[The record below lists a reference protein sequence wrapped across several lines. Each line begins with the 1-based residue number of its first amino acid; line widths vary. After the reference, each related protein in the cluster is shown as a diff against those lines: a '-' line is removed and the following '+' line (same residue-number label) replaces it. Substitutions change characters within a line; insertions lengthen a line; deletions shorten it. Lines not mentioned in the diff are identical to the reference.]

1 MAFGYTVMD
10 KVCLEGIALEA
21 TIGVYE
27 WERDIKQRL
36 ELDVELHTDTRQAGL
51 SDALDDAVDYTQA
64 MKSIQS
70 VVAVSKFQLLEAL
83 AEKLA
88 AELLTLNK
96 VQAVT
101 LSLSKRSAVPLA
113 NNTRITILRS

>member
-1 MAFGYTVMD
+1 MD

-64 MKSIQS
+64 MQIIQN
-70 VVAVSKFQLLEAL
+70 VVATSKFQLLEAL
-83 AEKLA
+83 AETLA
-88 AELLTLNK
+88 AELLALK
-96 VQAVT
+96 RVHGVT
-101 LSLSKRSAVPLA
+101 LSVSKRSAVPLA
-113 NNTRITILRS
+113 NNTRVTISRS